1 MNDAVRMDP
10 SAKPIKTDTRP
21 WGMFEQFN
29 QNSECT
35 VKLIHVKASKRLSLQ
50 YHNHREEYW
59 RIISGRVRVTIGDM
73 TTEAGPGESFHV
85 PLKTRHRLEGVTD
98 ATLLEIAKGRFDE
111 DDIVRIEDDFG
122 RK

>member
-1 MNDAVRMDP
+1 MSDSSVIEP
-10 SAKPIKTDTRP
+10 SATPVKTDERP
-21 WGMFEQFN
+21 WGAFEQFN

-35 VKLIHVKASKRLSLQ
+35 VKLIHVKAGKRLSLQ
-50 YHNHREEYW
+50 YHNQREEYW
-59 RIISGRVRVTIGDM
+59 RIITGRVRVTIGEM
-73 TTEAGPGESFHV
+73 AKEAGPGDSFHV
-85 PLKTRHRLEGVTD
+85 PLRTKHRLEGITD